1 MKLTILVFAKKSAKR
16 QKRRTVWLKEKLLP
30 ETSTPEQQIDESTP
44 EQQIDDDALEA
55 RKRDEEL
62 QRMRE
67 DFQKKFGTAD
77 SI

>member
-30 ETSTPEQQIDESTP
+30 ETSTPEQQID
-44 EQQIDDDALEA
+44 DDALEA